1 MRAAVF
7 RECGKPLQIET
18 LPDPTPG
25 EGEVVLKVGRCG
37 VCGSDLHVT
46 GNPHRLAPA
55 GKVLGHEWAGEI
67 VATGRGVS
75 RVRPGDIVAV
85 LPLSSCGACASCL
98 AGEPAW
104 CERRN
109 IDGGGYGEFALTH
122 ERQCFKLPSTLSLE
136 DGALVEPMAVGLHGV
151 VMAGMKP
158 GARVLVIGAGPIGL
172 AAIFWARRHGA
183 GTIAATAASTRR
195 AELALRMGASE
206 FLAPSVNLAAAAA
219 EALGGPPD
227 VVFEAVGAPGLIETA
242 VACVRR
248 RGTVVVLGLCWD
260 PDTFV
265 PGIAVAKE
273 VRLQCAGFYSARE
286 FEHAMQP
293 FDTGSVEPREMVTD
307 RVSLGEF
314 PAAFEALR
322 TRTHQCKV
330 MLDPWK

>member
-1 MRAAVF
+1 MAEQYDVIIIGSGA
-7 RECGKPLQIET
+7 GGGT
-18 LPDPTPG
+18 LAY
-25 EGEVVLKVGRCG
+25 
-37 VCGSDLHVT
+37 
-46 GNPHRLAPA
+46 RLAPS
-55 GKVLGHEWAGEI
+55 GKVLGHEWAGEV
-67 VATGRGVS
+67 VALGMGVE
-75 RVRPGDIVAV
+75 RVKIGDRVAV
-85 LPLSSCGACASCL
+85 LPLSGCGMCASCL

-104 CERRN
+104 CASRN
-109 IDGGGYGEFALTH
+109 IDGGGYGEYALTH
-122 ERQCFKLPSTLSLE
+122 ERQCFKIPASLSLQ

-151 VMAGMKP
+151 VMAEMKP

-172 AAIFWARRHGA
+172 ATIFWARRMGA
-183 GTIAATAASTRR
+183 GPIAATASSMRR
-195 AELALRMGASE
+195 ADLAREMGAQM
-206 FLAPSVNLAAAAA
+206 FLAPSDDLPTAAT

-227 VVFEAVGAPGLIETA
+227 IVFEAVGVPGLIQQS

-265 PGIAVAKE
+265 PGIAVGKE

-286 FEHAMQP
+286 FEHAIAP
-293 FDTGSVEPREMVTD
+293 FDAGAVEPRDMVTD
-307 RVSLGEF
+307 TVSLAEF